1 MNDSR
6 TTTAAAIALLT
17 ATLSAAA
24 AHAAVLE
31 EVVITAQKRAQNLQD
46 VGVSVSAFSGEQMTA
61 LGITDATEIVQQAPG
76 LQLNTW
82 SPQLTIFNLRGV
94 SQSNFMDNLEA
105 PVAVFVDD
113 AYIGSMNAISGQ
125 LFDISRVE
133 VLRGPQG
140 TLFGRNASG
149 GLIHYVSRG
158 ASETAANGYVE
169 ALLGDYNKRSLEAA
183 FGGSLSDSLRYRVAA
198 RREQSDGYIEATQPG
213 VRDLNGADGIA
224 LRVAL
229 QVDFSDDLSGELLVK
244 YSKDDDVPT
253 GGYVAFPCVF
263 NAGGECTEIDAL
275 GFSNGVSDPPRPFA
289 HDSDARGF
297 LHRDMSAYTAKFNWN
312 LDPLSLVSITNY
324 LNMDK
329 DYLEDGDGA
338 PAPIVEFAPRADY
351 RQFTQEFRLNGET
364 ENMRWQAGLF
374 YMDIEIDGLART
386 FGGPV
391 WAIAAGLAAA
401 DPLGYGADPF
411 GLGVRYPDV
420 SLNVTHI
427 EDYTLESRNASLFGQ
442 IEYDL
447 GADLTLI
454 LGYRWSE
461 DDKHLD
467 YRSTLVDSGAGGPL
481 AGVFGPSESLTEFFG
496 GAATGDPLR
505 GFTQR
510 GLQTANLRGLNGIDY
525 GDYAAR
531 AQLDW
536 RVSDDVLLFASWN
549 RGIKGGNWSILT
561 APYLDPRNTFRHD
574 EEVLN
579 AYEIG
584 TKTQFAGGRARLNA
598 TLFYYDYADYQAFAV
613 INLYPQVQNTD
624 ATNLGGEVELFF
636 TPSERWDI
644 ALGLSVLD
652 SEVDKI
658 TGPFG
663 ATAARREL
671 PNAPRYSFN
680 YLLRYNRDALGGNW
694 AAQVDGFYDDDQF
707 LEVSNNTQSRQDA
720 GGMINARLSYTAGDE
735 RWSVSAWVKNLAD
748 EARKAYTLDLSILG
762 VTGVY
767 HPPRWYGLTARYHFG
782 S

>member
-1 MNDSR
+1 MSYSR
-6 TTTAAAIALLT
+6 QETATAIAALAAALT
-17 ATLSAAA
+17 ATTV
-24 AHAAVLE
+24 HAAVLE

-61 LGITDATEIVQQAPG
+61 LGVSNATEIVQQVPG
-76 LQLNTW
+76 LQLNAW

-125 LFDISRVE
+125 LFDVSRVE

-140 TLFGRNASG
+140 TLFGRNATG
-149 GLIHYVSRG
+149 GLIHYVSNG
-158 ASETAANGYVE
+158 ASAEEMNGYVE
-169 ALLGDYNKRSLEAA
+169 VLAGDYNKRSVEAA
-183 FGGSLSDSLRYRVAA
+183 VGGSATERVRYRISA
-198 RREQSDGYIEATQPG
+198 RREESDGYIEATRPG

-224 LRVAL
+224 LRATL
-229 QVDFSDDLSGELLVK
+229 QVDFSEDLSGEFWVK

-253 GGYVAFPCVF
+253 GGYVVFPCVF
-263 NAGGECTEIDAL
+263 NALGECTETDAL
-275 GFSNGVSDPPRPFA
+275 GFSNGDSDPANPFS
-289 HDSDARGF
+289 HDSNTRGF
-297 LHRDMSAYTAKFNWN
+297 LNRDMSAYTAKFNGN
-312 LDPLSLVSITNY
+312 LEPVALVSITNY
-324 LNMDK
+324 MTMDK

-338 PAPIVEFAPRADY
+338 ASPIVEFATRSDY
-351 RQFTQEFRLNGET
+351 RQFTQEFRLNGDT

-374 YMDIEIDGLART
+374 YMDIEIDGLAST

-391 WAIAAGLAAA
+391 WAIGAGLAAS
-401 DPLGYGADPF
+401 DPLGYGPDPF
-411 GLGVRYPDV
+411 GLGVSYPDV
-420 SLNVTHI
+420 SLNVTHF
-427 EDYTLESRNASLFGQ
+427 EDYTLESRNGSLFGQ
-442 IEYDL
+442 IEYDFSD
-447 GADLTLI
+447 DLTLI

-461 DDKHLD
+461 DDKELD
-467 YRSTLVDSGAGGPL
+467 YRSTFVDRGAGGPL

-496 GAATGDPLR
+496 GAATGDPLP

-510 GLQTANLRGLNGIDY
+510 GLQTADLSGLNEIDY

-531 AQLDW
+531 VQLDW
-536 RVSDDVLLFASWN
+536 RVSDDVLVFASWN

-561 APYLDPRNTFRHD
+561 APYLDPRKTFRHD

-579 AYEIG
+579 SYEIG
-584 TKTQFAGGRARLNA
+584 TKTEFAGGAARLNA
-598 TLFYYDYADYQAFAV
+598 TLFYYDYEDYQAFAV

-624 ATNLGGEVELFF
+624 VTNFGGEIELFL
-636 TPSERWDI
+636 TPNERWDI

-663 ATAARREL
+663 GVATDREL
-671 PNAPRYSFN
+671 PNAPGYSLN
-680 YLLRYNRDALGGNW
+680 YLLRYNRDMIGGNW
-694 AAQVDGFYDDDQF
+694 AVQLDGFYDGDQF
-707 LEVSNNTQSRQDA
+707 LEVSNNTQSLQDV
-720 GGMINARLSYTAGDE
+720 GGMVNARLSYSTSDE
-735 RWSVSAWVKNLAD
+735 RWSVTAWVKNLTD

-767 HPPRWYGLTARYHFG
+767 HPPRWYGLTARYNFG